1 MTHKIPAANTTET
14 LIFARMFIFR
24 CHIVHKGRISIRIS
38 EMTLMVPVT
47 TRLRFVSTQWPGV
60 DEIQA
65 LWMGLH
71 WKMTD
76 STLAV

>member
-1 MTHKIPAANTTET
+1 MVQ
-14 LIFARMFIFR
+14 R
-24 CHIVHKGRISIRIS
+24 GRIRISTS